1 VKLQASAT
9 TLNVKPE
16 NVVFS
21 IGTAVTLVDLTG
33 APELN
38 GLSGG
43 VEGFDKTKGRYE
55 VRIEGKDRLVRAR
68 QVNCQANL
76 HIGMSHSVEEADYP
90 ARWQPMVD
98 KLKADFPTATKA
110 DIVVSHT
117 RSELRALR
125 LCLGL
130 FFRRLDV
137 HIHSPSQ

>member
-110 DIVVSHT
+110 DIVDS
-117 RSELRALR
+117 L
-125 LCLGL
+125 LCHDG
-130 FFRRLDV
+130 
-137 HIHSPSQ
+137 SPFDASQKLLQPK